1 MITDKKYQV
10 YWFSLGIAIAAFLL
24 WYFRIIAIYL
34 LFAMFLTFVLNPLVN
49 LLSRGKVIKVK
60 VPRLLATI
68 LSFLFLFGIVYLFS
82 STVFPMIG
90 DEVDHLRSVD
100 PTRFTAVFDNQIY
113 YIEHLLINNHLVE
126 KAPGFLKP
134 LLITELNS
142 WMNQENAGTIIS
154 EVLNSVTSGIIGLF
168 SVLFIS
174 FFSLKDENL
183 LKKSIANIIPGK
195 YYTDYLKVFNNIEN
209 LLSRYFIGL
218 LIQASLISIIVSIAL
233 MIIGIQNFIL
243 IGILVGIINVIPYL
257 GQVISIVVALLLAVA
272 SNIDIINSE
281 HLLFFLIK
289 ITSIVVATQTL
300 DSFVFQPLIFSKSV
314 KAHPLE
320 IFLMVFVGGT
330 IAGPF
335 GMFLAIPVYTIV
347 KVTYIGLHGVYLKKR
362 NEYRVSSIENRE
374 NINS

>member
-1 MITDKKYQV
+1 MINDKKYQV
-10 YWFSLGIAIAAFLL
+10 YWFSLGIAVAAFLL
-24 WYFRIIAIYL
+24 WYFRIIALYL

-49 LLSRGKVIKVK
+49 FLSKGKLLKIK
-60 VPRLLATI
+60 VPRFLATVF
-68 LSFLFLFGIVYLFS
+68 SFLLLFS
-82 STVFPMIG
+82 LIALFITSIFPLISN
-90 DEVDHLRSVD
+90 EIDHLRSVD
-100 PTRFTAVFDNQIY
+100 PTKFTEVFNNQIFY
-113 YIEHLLINNHLVE
+113 FENLLIDNHLVE
-126 KAPGFLKP
+126 QAPGFLKP
-134 LLITELNS
+134 MLIAELNT
-142 WMNQENAGTIIS
+142 WMNQENAGYVIS
-154 EVLNSVTSGIIGLF
+154 GVLNGLTSSIIGMF

-195 YYTDYLKVFNNIEN
+195 YYTDYLNVFNNIEN

-218 LIQASLISIIVSIAL
+218 LVQASIISIIVSIAL

-257 GQVISIVVALLLAVA
+257 GQVISIAVALLLGVA

-281 HLLFFLIK
+281 HLLFFLLK

-300 DSFVFQPLIFSKSV
+300 DSFIFQPLIFSKSV

-330 IAGPF
+330 IGGAF

-347 KVTYIGLHGVYLKKR
+347 KVTYIGLHRVYLKKR
-362 NEYRVSSIENRE
+362 SEYRVSSIEK
-374 NINS
+374 

>member
-24 WYFRIIAIYL
+24 WYFRIIALYL

-49 LLSRGKVIKVK
+49 FLARGKLLRIK
-60 VPRLLATI
+60 VPRLIATV
-68 LSFLFLFGIVYLFS
+68 LSFFVLFGIIALFS
-82 STVFPMIG
+82 YTIFPMIG
-90 DEVDHLRSVD
+90 NEIDHLRSVD
-100 PTRFTAVFDNQIY
+100 PSKFTAVFDNQINY
-113 YIEHLLINNHLVE
+113 VESILINNHLVE
-126 KAPGFLKP
+126 QTGGFLKP
-134 LLITELNS
+134 MLIDELSS
-142 WMNQENAGTIIS
+142 WMNQENAGIIIT
-154 EVLNSVTSGIIGLF
+154 ELLNGVTSGIIGLF

-183 LKKSIANIIPGK
+183 LKKSIANVIPGK
-195 YYTDYLKVFNNIEN
+195 YYTDYLNVFNSIEN

-218 LIQASLISIIVSIAL
+218 LIQASIISIIVSIAL
-233 MIIGIQNFIL
+233 MIIGVQNFIL

-257 GQVISIVVALLLAVA
+257 GQVISIAVALLLGVA
-272 SNIDIINSE
+272 SNMDIINSE
-281 HLLFFLIK
+281 HLLFFLLK

-347 KVTYIGLHGVYLKKR
+347 KVTYIGLHGVYLKKKVAS
-362 NEYRVSSIENRE
+362 NL
-374 NINS
+374 

>member
-10 YWFSLGIAIAAFLL
+10 YWFSLGIALAAFIL
-24 WYFRIIAIYL
+24 WYFRIIALYL

-49 LLSRGKVIKVK
+49 FITKGKLLKIK
-60 VPRLLATI
+60 VPRLIATVV
-68 LSFLFLFGIVYLFS
+68 SFLILFGLIALFS
-82 STVFPMIG
+82 YTIFPMIG
-90 DEVDHLRSVD
+90 DEIDHLRSVD
-100 PTRFTAVFDNQIY
+100 PTRFTAVFDNQIFY
-113 YIEHLLINNHLVE
+113 LEHLLIDNHLVE
-126 KAPGFLKP
+126 QTPGFLKP
-134 LLITELNS
+134 MLISELNA
-142 WMNQENAGTIIS
+142 WMNQENAGIIIT
-154 EVLNSVTSGIIGLF
+154 EVLNGLTSGLIGLF

-195 YYTDYLKVFNNIEN
+195 YYTDYLNVFNSIEN

-218 LIQASLISIIVSIAL
+218 LIQASIISIIVAIAL
-233 MIIGIQNFIL
+233 MIIGVQNFIL

-257 GQVISIVVALLLAVA
+257 GQVISIIVALFLAVA

-300 DSFVFQPLIFSKSV
+300 DSFIFQPLIFSKSV

-335 GMFLAIPVYTIV
+335 GMFLAIPVYTIA
-347 KVTYIGLHGVYLKKR
+347 KVTYIGLHRVYIKKR
-362 NEYRVSSIENRE
+362 NEYRVSGIENRE
-374 NINS
+374 SRQ

>member
-1 MITDKKYQV
+1 MITDKKYQI
-10 YWFSLGIAIAAFLL
+10 YWVSLGVVIAAFLL
-24 WYFRIIAIYL
+24 WYFRIIALYL

-49 LLSRGKVIKVK
+49 LLSKGKLVKFK
-60 VPRLLATI
+60 VPRFLATI
-68 LSFLFLFGIVYLFS
+68 ISFIIFFGLITLFISTLFPLIS
-82 STVFPMIG
+82 NEI
-90 DEVDHLRSVD
+90 DHIRQVD
-100 PTRFTAVFDNQIY
+100 PARFTNVFDNQIL
-113 YIEHLLINNHLVE
+113 YIENILIDNHLTE
-126 KAPGFLKP
+126 QQTGFLKP
-134 LLITELNS
+134 MLVTELNS
-142 WMNQENAGTIIS
+142 WLNQENASSLIGGFFNG
-154 EVLNSVTSGIIGLF
+154 LTSGVIGLF

-183 LKKSIANIIPGK
+183 LKKAIANVIPGK
-195 YYTDYLKVFNNIEN
+195 YYIDYINVFNSIEN

-233 MIIGIQNFIL
+233 MIIGIQNYIL

-257 GQVISIVVALLLAVA
+257 GQVISIAVALLLGVA

-281 HLLFFLIK
+281 YLLFFLLK
-289 ITSIVVATQTL
+289 ITTIVVATQTL
-300 DSFVFQPLIFSKSV
+300 DSFIFQPLIFSKSV

-347 KVTYIGLHGVYLKKR
+347 KVTYIGLHRVYVRKKV
-362 NEYRVSSIENRE
+362 VSSEQGV
-374 NINS
+374 